1 MPPLIGL
8 DGNLGVSAKEK
19 TDILFDRF
27 FTPSIADLS
36 DITHAF
42 PPTHTP
48 SLDTSLST
56 ISSSSPLSSSLFP
69 ISSSS
74 LSSPSSSSLFP
85 ISSSSLSSPLSIPP
99 PISSS
104 STCTSTSTS
113 TSTSTYTSA
122 LPTTTL
128 SPTTPSFYPVLPFD
142 YSVSFEEVRQA
153 LKERKSFSCPGLDT
167 YPYAFLKA
175 LGSPFINILVSIIS
189 TL

>member
-8 DGNLGVSAKEK
+8 DRNLGVSAKEK

-42 PPTHTP
+42 PPTYTP

-56 ISSSSPLSSSLFP
+56 ISS
-69 ISSSS
+69 
-74 LSSPSSSSLFP
+74 SSPSSSSLFP
-85 ISSSSLSSPLSIPP
+85 ISSSSLSSPLSILL

-104 STCTSTSTS
+104 STSTS
-113 TSTSTYTSA
+113 TSTSTYTSTS
-122 LPTTTL
+122 PTTTL

-142 YSVSFEEVRQA
+142 YSVSFEEVKQA
-153 LKERKSFSCPGLDT
+153 LKETKSFSCPGLDS